1 MVDHGALLEPES
13 SHEDPGP
20 WKAVDLEEDEGY
32 PVLSDSLTC
41 PSHGAFPA
49 TLGETSQRPS
59 GDEVVASDPCKDWFS
74 GMVAFRV
81 KPEMKGLAI
90 FT

>member
-13 SHEDPGP
+13 SDEDAGS
-20 WKAVDLEEDEGY
+20 WKAVDLQKDEGY
-32 PVLSDSLTC
+32 PVFSDPLAC
-41 PSHGAFPA
+41 PGHGAFTT
-49 TLGETSQRPS
+49 TLCEAAQRPS